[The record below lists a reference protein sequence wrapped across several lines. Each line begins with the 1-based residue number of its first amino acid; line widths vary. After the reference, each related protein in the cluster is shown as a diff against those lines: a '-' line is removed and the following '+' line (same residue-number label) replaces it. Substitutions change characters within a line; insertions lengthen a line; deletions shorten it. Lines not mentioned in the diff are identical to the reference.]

1 MKLVICVLIVFLFFV
16 PLAFGAIGSAESATA
31 LGIETY
37 AQVSDLSPKA
47 PSIGGP
53 YEDGF
58 SPTELNLG
66 VPTEDS
72 LSPDDCVSFRS
83 ATPPEAVRKK
93 MDGISEENSGSWY
106 WPGSVTT
113 LNKLYIQTSKGLSTV
128 AGCKYGGHLPLWA
141 KTAYTGNFF
150 VYEWYPTKSIPQVNW
165 WSWTWSGYMKGWFKG
180 DVSGWHVICY
190 QCEHTSNYVY
200 IYVWPEGGYNMY
212 AATPYATPAS
222 ASTPYGTSTTYP
234 TSSYAASTTT
244 SPYSTLTT
252 SSPYGTQTTY
262 PTSSY
267 AASTT
272 TSPYSTLTTSSP
284 YGTQTTY
291 PTSSCA
297 TPTTTQY
304 AYTSPTTYSTLPQ
317 SKGYTTTSMGSG
329 MPTPPDPYSEGQ
341 TPTALRLVAP
351 EYRASSSCYSSNPIR
366 SGSYTG
372 STAGT
377 VGLAGSCYKP
387 TNLQCATDMS
397 LVYTKMVAS
406 KHNEY
411 YVQTWP
417 NKLNS
422 ITSVRQGEWL
432 QLWSQTRNPGIYWSF
447 EWRPCSAGRSS
458 YPEVKNFGYK
468 KAGWFSSWFHSDTP
482 GWHLLCY
489 QCGDWSNYIY
499 IYVWNP

>member
-1 MKLVICVLIVFLFFV
+1 MKLITCVLIVFLFFV
-16 PLAFGAIGSAESATA
+16 PPAFGAIGLAESATA
-31 LGIETY
+31 MGIETY

-83 ATPPEAVRKK
+83 ATPPEMVRQK
-93 MDGISEENSGSWY
+93 MDSVSEENSGSWY

-113 LNKLYIQTSKGLSTV
+113 LNKLYIQTSEGLSTV

-150 VYEWYPTKSIPQVNW
+150 VYEWYPSKSTPQVNW

-180 DVSGWHVICY
+180 DISGWHVICY

-212 AATPYATPAS
+212 AATPYATSAS
-222 ASTPYGTSTTYP
+222 ASTPYSTQTTYSTYP
-234 TSSYAASTTT
+234 TSSY
-244 SPYSTLTT
+244 
-252 SSPYGTQTTY
+252 
-262 PTSSY
+262 
-267 AASTT
+267 
-272 TSPYSTLTTSSP
+272 
-284 YGTQTTY
+284 
-291 PTSSCA
+291 A

-317 SKGYTTTSMGSG
+317 SKGYTTTSMGTG
-329 MPTPPDPYSEGQ
+329 MPTPPDPCSEGQ

-351 EYRASSSCYSSNPIR
+351 EYQASGSCYSSNPTG

-377 VGLAGSCYKP
+377 AGSTGGCYTP

-406 KHNEY
+406 KYNEY

-417 NKLNS
+417 NKLNTV
-422 ITSVRQGEWL
+422 TSVRQGEWL
-432 QLWSQTRNPGIYWSF
+432 QLWSQTRKPGIYWSF
-447 EWRPCSAGRSS
+447 EWRPCGAGRFSN
-458 YPEVKNFGYK
+458 PEVKNFGYK

-482 GWHLLCY
+482 GWHFLCY

-499 IYVWNP
+499 VYVWNP